1 MEVLN
6 GFNDDI
12 CINGSYFEKVYN
24 VLGLIFFYNNWVFIF
39 YDS

>member
-6 GFNDDI
+6 GFNDDK

-24 VLGLIFFYNNWVFIF
+24 VLGLNCFYNNWVFIF
-39 YDS
+39 YNS